1 MYTGCLAHVE
11 VVEWVSNGEITHIYL
26 GTLGICTSQL
36 LLFIALAVNKEGK
49 GVPLAL
55 FLFSAPMGN

>member
-1 MYTGCLAHVE
+1 MAITLRLFLMGHLA
-11 VVEWVSNGEITHIYL
+11 
-26 GTLGICTSQL
+26 CTSEL
-36 LLFIALAVNKEGK
+36 LLFIALAVDKEGK